1 MLKDRKKIQ
10 IKDVPYLYIDM
21 YIFKGSIEEVSEK
34 ILNIKNDLKKAYE
47 TRKKQYPNEQF
58 TLFNDYQYIELQHD
72 IYDRDSIEVIVY
84 RDETDQ
90 EYKKRIQEE
99 KKRKDLAKLSAQK
112 RKETI
117 EKIEKTL
124 YEKLKNK
131 YEKNN

>member
-117 EKIEKTL
+117 EKREKTL